1 MTPSAWGVIVGLGV
15 AMALQPL
22 PPLAAIVLLSVQRGI
37 RKAWA
42 FFLGELVVMV
52 GIGAATVALQLGTSR
67 SSASRPMSLITL
79 VAGLLLMLLGA
90 WVAVRSRRGVDAKE
104 PSWLARLDHMEPWPT
119 FLLGMFLP
127 TYLIAVAAGA
137 HIVGTHPG
145 TTQAVA
151 GMVLFLVVGTST
163 VYGPIVLAQV
173 APARSGPA
181 RARVRDWLVRDWR
194 IVGGVLLLVVGA
206 LLVGKAA
213 LAL

>member
-1 MTPSAWGVIVGLGV
+1 MIGLGV

-22 PPLAAIVLLSVQRGI
+22 PPLATVVLLSVERGI

-42 FFLGELVVMV
+42 FFLGELIVML
-52 GIGAATVALQLGTSR
+52 GIGAVTVALQLGTSR
-67 SSASRPMSLITL
+67 HSASRPMALITL
-79 VAGLLLMLLGA
+79 VAGIVLFLLGA
-90 WVAVRSRRGVDAKE
+90 WFAVRSRRIVDAKQ
-104 PSWLARLDHMEPWPT
+104 PSWLARLDRMEPWPA

-145 TTQAVA
+145 TAQAVA
-151 GMVLFLVVGTST
+151 GMLLFLAVGTST

-173 APARSGPA
+173 APSRSGPA
-181 RARVRDWLVRDWR
+181 RARLRDWLVLNWR
-194 IVGGVLLLVVGA
+194 VVGGVLLLVVGA
-206 LLVGKAA
+206 FLVGKAA